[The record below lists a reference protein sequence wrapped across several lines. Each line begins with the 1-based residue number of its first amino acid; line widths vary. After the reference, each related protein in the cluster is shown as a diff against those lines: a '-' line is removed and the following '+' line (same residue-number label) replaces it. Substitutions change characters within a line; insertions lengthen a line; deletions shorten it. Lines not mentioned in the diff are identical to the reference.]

1 MNSKAEGPL
10 LAALRWVNEGG
21 VALPANDLA
30 DLHYLKIEKEVLYDH
45 KHLNT
50 I

>member
-30 DLHYLKIEKEVLYDH
+30 DLHYLFDSK
-45 KHLNT
+45 
-50 I
+50 